1 MAKTIITAA
10 LTGAITPH
18 GYDVPETPEEIAATA
33 YECWKAGAAIVHLH
47 MRDNQGAGVMDP
59 VKFYETIKLIRTKYP
74 DCDVIIN
81 CTSSGDNRVS
91 DDSPYGN
98 EVRMLH
104 HKNVPGI
111 EMGTFDAGSF
121 NWGIPGGI
129 FSNSPTFLTKL
140 GNLYQ
145 EREIKPEFEVFDMGM
160 IRAVG
165 VYWKKGIVKAPLH
178 FQLCLGVVGG
188 LAAEPRDVQDM
199 LAYIQRLQSEG
210 NLPQEVTW
218 SAFGIGKG
226 HLPVMFSALANGGHI
241 RVGMEDNVVYG
252 KGKDG
257 KKIMATNL
265 MLVERAA
272 KAIEAYGN
280 EPATSAEARE
290 MLGLKPLDREAVVAE
305 LEKVTPDQ
313 LEQTKVKAGEEYGT
327 TYFAAKSMG

>member
-1 MAKTIITAA
+1 MAKTILTAA

-18 GYDVPETPEEIAATA
+18 GYDVPETPEEIADEA
-33 YECWKAGAAIVHLH
+33 YACWKAGAAIVHLH
-47 MRDNQGAGVMDP
+47 MRDDQGAGVMDP
-59 VKFYETIKLIRTKYP
+59 VKFYQTIKLIRTKYP

-98 EVRMLH
+98 AVRMLH
-104 HKNVPGI
+104 HANVPGI

-129 FSNSPTFLTKL
+129 FSNSPTFLTTL
-140 GNLYQ
+140 GKLYQ
-145 EREIKPEFEVFDMGM
+145 ERNIKPEFEVFDLGM

-188 LAAEPRDVQDM
+188 MDAQPRDVQEM
-199 LAYIQRLQSEG
+199 LSYIQRLQSEG

-218 SAFGIGKG
+218 SAFGIGRG
-226 HLPVMFSALANGGHI
+226 HLPVMFSALANGGHVRI
-241 RVGMEDNVVYG
+241 GMEDNVVYG
-252 KGKDG
+252 KDKDG
-257 KKIMATNL
+257 KKILATNL

-272 KAIEAYGN
+272 KAVEAFGN
-280 EPATSAEARE
+280 EVATSAEARE
-290 MLGLKPLDREAVVAE
+290 MLGLKQLDHAAVVKA
-305 LEKVTPDQ
+305 LEEVTVEQ
-313 LEQTKVKAGEEYGT
+313 LEAAKAEAAEKYGT